1 MEGVYMTMIDEKE
14 LINKYVMAAEDRI
27 KSLKRG
33 KDNKF
38 GLTTSQLRKFLS
50 MIVSL
55 KQKVEQEVRKN
66 HSDTLSADLKMEIYF
81 LKVMISYQAGRE
93 QGYGHYIQDFIDKT
107 EVIKFIEEIEDDAQK
122 FRIFCKYVE
131 ALVAYHKYYGGKDK

>member
-1 MEGVYMTMIDEKE
+1 MTREQANT
-14 LINKYVMAAEDRI
+14 LIKTYVMEAENRI
-27 KSLKRG
+27 QRLKRG
-33 KDNKF
+33 RDGKL

-66 HSDTLSADLKMEIYF
+66 NSDVLSADLQMKIYF

-93 QGYGHYIQDFIDKT
+93 QGRDHFIQDFIDKT
-107 EVIKFIEEIEDDAQK
+107 EIIKFIETIKDDAGK
-122 FRIFCKYVE
+122 FRVFCKYVE
-131 ALVAYHKYYGGKDK
+131 ALVAFHKYYGGKDK